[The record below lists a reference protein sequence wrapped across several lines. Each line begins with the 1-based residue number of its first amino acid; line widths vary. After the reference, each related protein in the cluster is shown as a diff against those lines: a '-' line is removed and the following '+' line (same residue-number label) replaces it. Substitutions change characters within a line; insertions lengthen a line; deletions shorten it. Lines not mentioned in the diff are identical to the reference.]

1 MGTFGGP
8 FVDAPPNVFEG
19 NGGLLTGLKPG
30 DFLPVQRTSAGAAL
44 GLDALKDGGQADGGT
59 VANPVPLMSMPIS
72 SYSGQVARAESGG
85 DPNATNPSS
94 SASGAHGF
102 TDGTWLETI
111 RKNRPDLAGQ
121 SDEQLL
127 TLKADPALS
136 GQMADAYGN
145 ANAAIL
151 QKNGLPV
158 TEGSKYLAHFA
169 GPGGAVKVLQ
179 ADPNAPVS
187 DILGPAA
194 VKANPF
200 LKDMTAQGLQ
210 AWAAKKMGASVPEPG
225 VQNNAPANSPSPPQ
239 AAPAA
244 PPPSAPPIFPPQA
257 APQQAAQAP
266 QVPDLQAAPIFY
278 AQRKPIDLSAL
289 RNAFQ
294 APVFPRQG

>member
-1 MGTFGGP
+1 MGL
-8 FVDAPPNVFEG
+8 VDSIIG
-19 NGGLLTGLKPG
+19 
-30 DFLPVQRTSAGAAL
+30 
-44 GLDALKDGGQADGGT
+44 
-59 VANPVPLMSMPIS
+59 
-72 SYSGQVARAESGG
+72 AESGR
-85 DPNATNPSS
+85 DPNATNPNS
-94 SASGAHGF
+94 SAAGPGQFINS
-102 TDGTWLETI
+102 TWLDVA
-111 RKNRPDLAGQ
+111 RKVRPELADRPDAEVLALK
-121 SDEQLL
+121 SDPE
-127 TLKADPALS
+127 LS
-136 GQMADAYGN
+136 RAATDYYAQQN
-145 ANAAIL
+145 QANL

-158 TEGSKYLAHFA
+158 TPGNTYLSHFA
-169 GPGGAVKVLQ
+169 GPDGAVKILQ
-179 ADPNAPVS
+179 ADPNAPVA
-187 DILGPAA
+187 DILGAKVVA
-194 VKANPF
+194 ANPF

-294 APVFPRQG
+294 APVFPRG